1 MRKIQ
6 LILTFVFLL
15 VHYGVKAQQNFKIK
29 TRIFGPSKEYL
40 IQHAD
45 TSNIIL
51 GIPCQRF
58 SNLNGFGLEI
68 ISGHAYGEING
79 ANISGIFNIARGG
92 IKGFNLAGFSTYAQK
107 YMSGASVAGG
117 FNVLYGDMK
126 GFKLAGIANF
136 NIGNGHGF
144 QLAGITNFNAEN
156 LNGLQLSALTNV
168 NGGTMKGAQVSGF
181 LNVSMGNMNG
191 FQIGITNYARRVKG
205 FQLGVI
211 NVSGRSVHGLQLG
224 VINYAYDTARVQLGL
239 INMNPKT
246 KISGIIYGGS
256 MTAINFGIRFR
267 NKYTF
272 SILSIGYPYDD
283 SLAEFS
289 GAFSYRKGVFY
300 DYKRFT
306 FSADLGYSH
315 INLVSN
321 KEHEEKVPDA
331 LWSVQARGNI
341 GFRICKYLG
350 VFASGG
356 YEYTARYGT
365 FSCFRREPIFEFG
378 VWLF

>member
-6 LILTFVFLL
+6 LILTFLFLL
-15 VHYGVKAQQNFKIK
+15 AYSGVNAQHNLKFN
-29 TRIFGPSKEYL
+29 TRIFGPSKDYV
-40 IQHAD
+40 IQHPD
-45 TSNIIL
+45 TSNIVFGL
-51 GIPCQRF
+51 PCVRY
-58 SNLNGFGLEI
+58 SSLNGFGLELI
-68 ISGHAYGEING
+68 AGHAFGQING
-79 ANISGIFNIARGG
+79 ANISGIYNIARGG
-92 IKGFNLAGFSTYAQK
+92 VNGFNLAGFSTYAQQ

-117 FNVLYGDMK
+117 FNVLYGDMN

-136 NIGNGHGF
+136 NIGNAQGF

-156 LNGLQLSALTNV
+156 LYGLQLSALTNV
-168 NGGTMKGAQVSGF
+168 NGGTLKGAQVSGF

-205 FQLGVI
+205 FQLGAI

-224 VINYAYDTARVQLGL
+224 AINYAYDTAQIQLGL

-246 KISGIIYGGS
+246 KITGIIYGGT

-272 SILSIGYPYDD
+272 SVLAIGYPYDD

-289 GAFSYRKGVFY
+289 GAFSYRKGVYY
-300 DYKRFT
+300 DFKRFT

-315 INLVSN
+315 INLVSS

-341 GFRICKYLG
+341 GFRICKYIG

-365 FSCFRREPIFEFG
+365 FACFRREPIFEFG
-378 VWLF
+378 VSLF